1 MDGRSFS
8 AVVLS
13 GVLTGSELTSW
24 GIVHP
29 TLWKLEHREQVRA
42 EKLVYKRF
50 GSIDPFLMTATTAA
64 CFVAAPRRHGRSE
77 ALAFGAGG
85 CYATMLAIT
94 LIGNMPINLRV
105 FRWDEDL
112 GDPEEW
118 RRLRRRWDRLHNLRI
133 PLDVAGF
140 VLITVAALDQNRG
153 RPSQKGRCVRHAQ

>member
-1 MDGRSFS
+1 MDSRPFS
-8 AVVLS
+8 AVLLS

-64 CFVAAPRRHGRSE
+64 SFVAASGLHGRSRAF
-77 ALAFGAGG
+77 ALTGGG
-85 CYATMLAIT
+85 CYTAMLAIT

-105 FRWDEDL
+105 FRWDEDH

-118 RRLRRRWDRLHNLRI
+118 RRLRRRWDRLHNIRI
-133 PLDVAGF
+133 PLDAAGF
-140 VLITVAALDQNRG
+140 VLITLAAL
-153 RPSQKGRCVRHAQ
+153 HA

>member
-1 MDGRSFS
+1 MNGRSLA

-29 TLWKLEHREQVRA
+29 TLWKLEHGEQVRA
-42 EKLVYKRF
+42 EKLMYKRF

-64 CFVAAPRRHGRSE
+64 CFVAGADLHGRSA
-77 ALAFGAGG
+77 ALALSAGG

-94 LIGNMPINLRV
+94 LIGNMPINLQV
-105 FRWDEDL
+105 FRWDEDR

-118 RRLRRRWDRLHNLRI
+118 RRLRRRWDRLHNVRI
-133 PLDVAGF
+133 PLDAAGF
-140 VLITVAALDQNRG
+140 VLITLAALHG
-153 RPSQKGRCVRHAQ
+153 

>member
-42 EKLVYKRF
+42 EKLMYKRF

-64 CFVAAPRRHGRSE
+64 CFAAASGLRDRSA
-77 ALAFGAGG
+77 ALALTAGG
-85 CYATMLAIT
+85 CYTTMLAIT

-105 FRWDEDL
+105 FRWDEER
-112 GDPEEW
+112 GHPEEW
-118 RRLRRRWDRLHNLRI
+118 RRLRRRWDRLHNVRV

-140 VLITVAALDQNRG
+140 VLITLAAL
-153 RPSQKGRCVRHAQ
+153 HA

>member
-29 TLWKLEHREQVRA
+29 TLWKLDHSAQVRA

-64 CFVAAPRRHGRSE
+64 CYVAGSGLRGRSATQ
-77 ALAFGAGG
+77 ALAAGS
-85 CYATMLAIT
+85 CYTAMLGIT

-105 FRWDEDL
+105 FGWDEDR

-118 RRLRRRWDRLHNLRI
+118 RRLRRRWDRLHSVRI
-133 PLDVAGF
+133 SLDVAGF
-140 VLITVAALDQNRG
+140 VLITLAAL
-153 RPSQKGRCVRHAQ
+153 HA